1 MKRLKLSMIYGVIGI
16 TTIVVMFLWFGHI
29 EGFDNPTH
37 ENDLNNK
44 CPTNLI
50 KDGNKLLLYNPKL
63 AKVPGV
69 NPIHFNSLD
78 EYSTYVEWQRVNK
91 VHCPIL
97 QLDKTLENNSATD
110 LYSIQSVSSRS
121 YQGNG
126 YGTSVLNH
134 DLPNLSDGIDNGI
147 PRVQNPNYALDYYTS
162 DLKDLNT
169 LPPPPLQLNKSP
181 NSTLS
186 GCDSKLKPSSVSE
199 AFSNKL
205 INSTDLTTLSSTLEK
220 F

>member
-1 MKRLKLSMIYGVIGI
+1 MKRLKLTMIYGVIGI

-29 EGFDNPTH
+29 EGFDNPTDPTQ
-37 ENDLNNK
+37 NKTNK

-69 NPIHFNSLD
+69 NPIQFNSLD
-78 EYSTYVEWQRVNK
+78 EYSKYVEWQRVNK
-91 VHCPIL
+91 VHCPVL
-97 QLDKTLENNSATD
+97 KLDKTLENNATD
-110 LYSIQSVSSRS
+110 MYSIQSISSRS
-121 YQGNG
+121 YSGNG
-126 YGTSVLNH
+126 NGTSVLNH
-134 DLPNLSDGIDNGI
+134 DLPNISDGIDNGV
-147 PRVQNPNYALDYYTS
+147 PRIQNPNYTLDYYTS
-162 DLKDLNT
+162 DLKDLNA
-169 LPPPPLQLNKSP
+169 LPSAPLKLNSSP
-181 NSTLS
+181 NETLS

-205 INSTDLTTLSSTLEK
+205 INSSDLTTLSSTLEK

>member
-1 MKRLKLSMIYGVIGI
+1 MTMIYAVIGI
-16 TTIVVMFLWFGHI
+16 TTIVIMFLWFGHI
-29 EGFDNPTH
+29 EGFDNPTNH
-37 ENDLNNK
+37 NDTDNTNNK

-69 NPIHFNSLD
+69 NPIHFNNLD
-78 EYSTYVEWQRVNK
+78 EYSTYVEWQIVNK

-110 LYSIQSVSSRS
+110 IYSIQSFSSRS
-121 YQGNG
+121 YPGNG
-126 YGTSVLNH
+126 NGTSVLNH
-134 DLPNLSDGIDNGI
+134 DLPNISNGIDNGV
-147 PRVQNPNYALDYYTS
+147 PRVQNSNYALDYYTS
-162 DLKDLNT
+162 DLKDLNN
-169 LPPPPLQLNKSP
+169 LPAPPLQLNSSP
-181 NSTLS
+181 TANLS

-205 INSTDLTTLSSTLEK
+205 INSTELTTLSSTLEK

>member
-1 MKRLKLSMIYGVIGI
+1 MKRLKLTMIYGVIGI

-29 EGFDNPTH
+29 EGFDNQ
-37 ENDLNNK
+37 DNK

-78 EYSTYVEWQRVNK
+78 DYSTYVEWQRVNK
-91 VHCPIL
+91 VHCPVL
-97 QLDKTLENNSATD
+97 ELDKSLENNATD
-110 LYSIQSVSSRS
+110 MYSIQSYSSRS
-121 YQGNG
+121 YSGNG
-126 YGTSVLNH
+126 NGTSVLNH
-134 DLPNLSDGIDNGI
+134 DLPNISDGIDNGV
-147 PRVQNPNYALDYYTS
+147 PRVQNPNYTLDYYTS
-162 DLKDLNT
+162 DLKDLNN
-169 LPPPPLQLNKSP
+169 LPAPPLKLNSSP
-181 NSTLS
+181 NATLS
-186 GCDSKLKPSSVSE
+186 GCDSKLKPSSTSE

>member
-1 MKRLKLSMIYGVIGI
+1 MKRLKLTMIYGVIGI

-29 EGFDNPTH
+29 EGFDNHPI
-37 ENDLNNK
+37 DNK

-78 EYSTYVEWQRVNK
+78 EYSRYVEWQRVNK

-110 LYSIQSVSSRS
+110 MYSIQSISSRS
-121 YQGNG
+121 YSGNG
-126 YGTSVLNH
+126 NGTSVLNH
-134 DLPNLSDGIDNGI
+134 DLPNVSDGIDNGV
-147 PRVQNPNYALDYYTS
+147 PRIQNPNYALDYYTS

-169 LPPPPLQLNKSP
+169 LPAPPLQLNSSP
-181 NSTLS
+181 NATLS

-199 AFSNKL
+199 AFSNEL

>member
-1 MKRLKLSMIYGVIGI
+1 MKRLKITMIYGVIGI

-29 EGFDNPTH
+29 EGFDNP
-37 ENDLNNK
+37 NDPVDNK

-69 NPIHFNSLD
+69 NPIHFKSLD
-78 EYSTYVEWQRVNK
+78 DYSTYIEWQRVNK
-91 VHCPIL
+91 VRCPVL
-97 QLDKTLENNSATD
+97 QLDKSLENHSATD
-110 LYSIQSVSSRS
+110 MYSIQSISSRS

-126 YGTSVLNH
+126 NGTSVLNH
-134 DLPNLSDGIDNGI
+134 DLPSISDGIDNGV
-147 PRVQNPNYALDYYTS
+147 PRIRNPNYALDYYTS
-162 DLKDLNT
+162 DLKDINT
-169 LPPPPLQLNKSP
+169 LPPPPLQLNSSP
-181 NSTLS
+181 NSSLS
-186 GCDSKLKPSSVSE
+186 GSDSKLKPSSVSE

-205 INSTDLTTLSSTLEK
+205 INSTDLTTLSATLEK

>member
-1 MKRLKLSMIYGVIGI
+1 MKHLKSSMIYGVIGI
-16 TTIVVMFLWFGHI
+16 TTIVVIFLWFGHI
-29 EGFDNPTH
+29 EGFDNM
-37 ENDLNNK
+37 NNNK

-69 NPIHFNSLD
+69 NPIHFNTLD

-97 QLDKTLENNSATD
+97 KLDKTLENNSATD
-110 LYSIQSVSSRS
+110 MYSIQSFSSRS
-121 YQGNG
+121 HPGNG
-126 YGTSVLNH
+126 NGTSVLNH
-134 DLPNLSDGIDNGI
+134 DLPSISDGIDNGV
-147 PRVQNPNYALDYYTS
+147 PRIQNPNYALDYYTS

-169 LPPPPLQLNKSP
+169 LPAPPLQLNSSP
-181 NSTLS
+181 TATVS

>member
-1 MKRLKLSMIYGVIGI
+1 MKRLNLTMIYGVIGI

-29 EGFDNPTH
+29 EGFDNS
-37 ENDLNNK
+37 NDQIVNK

-50 KDGNKLLLYNPKL
+50 KDGDKLLLYNPKL

-78 EYSTYVEWQRVNK
+78 EYSRYVEWQRANK
-91 VHCPIL
+91 VHCPVL
-97 QLDKTLENNSATD
+97 KLDKTLENNSATD
-110 LYSIQSVSSRS
+110 MYSIQSISSRT

-126 YGTSVLNH
+126 NGTSVLNH
-134 DLPNLSDGIDNGI
+134 DLPSISDGIDNGV
-147 PRVQNPNYALDYYTS
+147 PRIQNPNYALDYYTS
-162 DLKDLNT
+162 LKDLIA
-169 LPPPPLQLNKSP
+169 LPKPPLQLNNSP
-181 NSTLS
+181 TSTLS

-199 AFSNKL
+199 AFTNKM
-205 INSTDLTTLSSTLEK
+205 INSTDLTTLTSTLEK

>member
-1 MKRLKLSMIYGVIGI
+1 MTMIYGVIGI

-29 EGFDNPTH
+29 EGFDNPNH
-37 ENDLNNK
+37 QNDENNK

-97 QLDKTLENNSATD
+97 QLDKTFENSATD
-110 LYSIQSVSSRS
+110 MYSIQSISSRS
-121 YQGNG
+121 HPGNG
-126 YGTSVLNH
+126 NGTSVLNH
-134 DLPNLSDGIDNGI
+134 DLPSISDGIDNGV
-147 PRVQNPNYALDYYTS
+147 PRIQNPNYALDYYTS
-162 DLKDLNT
+162 LKDLIA
-169 LPPPPLQLNKSP
+169 LPKPPLQLNNSP
-181 NSTLS
+181 TSNLS

-199 AFSNKL
+199 AFTNKM

>member
-29 EGFDNPTH
+29 EGFDNPT
-37 ENDLNNK
+37 DQTDNK

-50 KDGNKLLLYNPKL
+50 KDGDKLLLYNPKL

-78 EYSTYVEWQRVNK
+78 EYSTYIEWQRVNK
-91 VHCPIL
+91 VYCPVL
-97 QLDKTLENNSATD
+97 KLDKTLENNSATD
-110 LYSIQSVSSRS
+110 MYSIQSISSRTYS
-121 YQGNG
+121 GNG
-126 YGTSVLNH
+126 NGTSVLNH
-134 DLPNLSDGIDNGI
+134 DLPNISDGIDNGV
-147 PRVQNPNYALDYYTS
+147 PRIQNPNYALDYHTS

-169 LPPPPLQLNKSP
+169 LPPPPLQLNSSP
-181 NSTLS
+181 NANLS
-186 GCDSKLKPSSVSE
+186 GCDSKLKPSSMSE